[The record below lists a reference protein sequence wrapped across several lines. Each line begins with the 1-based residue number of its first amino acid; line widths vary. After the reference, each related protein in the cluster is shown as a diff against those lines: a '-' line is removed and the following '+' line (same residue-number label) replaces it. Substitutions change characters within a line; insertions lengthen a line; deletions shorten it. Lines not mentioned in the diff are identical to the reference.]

1 MSAVFLYSIFS
12 SVSLLML
19 WGVWTVAVGH
29 IARFS
34 FDRRILLAIYVI
46 ALIIWPLSE
55 ALLRLTHVS
64 SAVEVRLPAVI
75 PVAAPGGAVEGS
87 YINIIV
93 IVMMAYYIAAA
104 LTALYFIYG
113 SVRVLLL
120 RRRTETIVLPSGI
133 KAHII
138 TGDFGSPFSFMGE
151 IYLPAAMTGGENE
164 RMLLLHE
171 SAHVRL
177 HHWVD
182 LLLAHMVCVL
192 QWYNPA
198 AWKMLKAIKRLHEF
212 EADARVI
219 SSGIDR
225 RSYQLLLLKTAV
237 APSYSTITDNFNQS
251 SLKSRI
257 IMMQTPSPSPLRRL
271 RALSIIPAATL
282 AFVAVQLPAAKAF
295 ASEVAIA
302 AVVSSANESAAT
314 LAGSDTV
321 DKSPAAHGTN
331 AEVYDHVEVIP
342 EFPGGITALFDYLK
356 KNINYPKSAME
367 SGMEGR
373 VVTRFV
379 VSANGKVSDAEI
391 IKSVAPELDAEA
403 LRVVNSLPD
412 FTPGYNDG
420 TPVACYFVLPVMF
433 KLDSENKIVPA
444 PSVFVDGKLYKG
456 SAGDIAPETIE
467 RIDVIKNDPQ
477 YPNGKVMIT
486 LKK

>member
-1 MSAVFLYSIFS
+1 
-12 SVSLLML
+12 
-19 WGVWTVAVGH
+19 
-29 IARFS
+29 
-34 FDRRILLAIYVI
+34 
-46 ALIIWPLSE
+46 
-55 ALLRLTHVS
+55 
-64 SAVEVRLPAVI
+64 
-75 PVAAPGGAVEGS
+75 
-87 YINIIV
+87 
-93 IVMMAYYIAAA
+93 
-104 LTALYFIYG
+104 
-113 SVRVLLL
+113 
-120 RRRTETIVLPSGI
+120 
-133 KAHII
+133 
-138 TGDFGSPFSFMGE
+138 
-151 IYLPAAMTGGENE
+151 
-164 RMLLLHE
+164 
-171 SAHVRL
+171 
-177 HHWVD
+177 
-182 LLLAHMVCVL
+182 
-192 QWYNPA
+192 
-198 AWKMLKAIKRLHEF
+198 
-212 EADARVI
+212 
-219 SSGIDR
+219 
-225 RSYQLLLLKTAV
+225 
-237 APSYSTITDNFNQS
+237 
-251 SLKSRI
+251 
-257 IMMQTPSPSPLRRL
+257 MMQTPSPSPLRRL